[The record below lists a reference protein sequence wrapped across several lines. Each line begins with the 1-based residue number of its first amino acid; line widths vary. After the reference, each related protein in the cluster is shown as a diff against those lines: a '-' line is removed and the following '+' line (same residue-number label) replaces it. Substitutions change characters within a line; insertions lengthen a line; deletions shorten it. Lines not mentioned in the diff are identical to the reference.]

1 MDLSQKIKQLR
12 EHVRQTE
19 QYIQELLDI
28 TTFVIPSSEAV
39 IKNINED
46 PHNPIHHPPL
56 CMNRRKDYEEWIKEC
71 DEYEKSKYTSNIYEK
86 VHK

>member
-1 MDLSQKIKQLR
+1 MDLSQKIKRLR

-19 QYIQELLDI
+19 EFIQELLHLP
-28 TTFVIPSSEAV
+28 TFKTPLSETV
-39 IKNINED
+39 MKGLNED
-46 PHNPIHHPPL
+46 PNDPIHHPPL

-71 DEYEKSKYTSNIYEK
+71 DEYEKSKSTSNIYEK